1 MSIRESRVLNV
12 PWTALRLPKGFNA
25 RGDDLSPDDVAA
37 MAASLKSEG
46 LVNHPSV
53 EPRQEDGTFSTVYD
67 VTDGFNRAAAILQI
81 GKAEGWPS
89 DHLVTVTAVTYTKRL
104 DPFVR
109 NLVENVVRHDLRT
122 ADLAKRCYEIVDG
135 ALPDPR
141 GGFVTE
147 KMSIQKLAEK
157 LRKSPGFV
165 RELVRAWRGACPKV
179 RKAWREEQ
187 IATDQVRA
195 WCRMTADEQE
205 KRLAAHLRGEKE
217 GAKEKVDPDMQ
228 GDGISDDG
236 PSPDEDS
243 GDKKT
248 NGHTE
253 AKAPTRSELLAKAES
268 LAGKLDSGKL
278 KGEKKALARGRW
290 EALRWAAGE
299 VRRLG

>member
-25 RGDDLSPDDVAA
+25 RGDDLSPEAVAT
-37 MAASLKSEG
+37 MAASIKSEG
-46 LVNHPSV
+46 LVNHPSA
-53 EPRQEDGTFSTVYD
+53 EPREEDGKTVYD
-67 VTDGFNRAAAILQI
+67 VTDGFNRAAAILRM
-81 GKAEGWPS
+81 GVAENWP
-89 DHLVTVTAVTYTKRL
+89 DDYLVTVTAVTYTKRL

-141 GGFVTE
+141 GGFVME
-147 KMSIQKLAEK
+147 KMSVQKLADK

-165 RELVRAWRGACPKV
+165 RELVRAWRGASPKV

-195 WCRMTADEQE
+195 WCRMPADEQE
-205 KRLAAHLRGEKE
+205 ERLAAHLRGEKE
-217 GAKEKVDPDMQ
+217 AKEKVDPDLQ

-236 PSPDEDS
+236 PSSDEDS
-243 GDKKT
+243 GKKT
-248 NGHTE
+248 NGHAE
-253 AKAPTRSELLAKAES
+253 AKAPSRAELVARAD
-268 LAGKLDSGKL
+268 AIGAKLDSGKL
-278 KGEKKALARGRW
+278 KGEKKTLARGRW